1 MSTLLQETGPSAPG
15 AAATL
20 AEVLSGIAAAPLSGP
35 ARSAAIQR
43 LLHALGVGLASTRL
57 DPYAVSLR
65 ALSGE
70 PGTNTVLASRAT
82 LSAGGAAFVNAVC
95 LHSSLQED
103 CGPGGYRDG
112 SHPGVYIIPAALAAA
127 ESVGAPGERL
137 LRAIAVGYEAASRVG
152 ASVPPG
158 LAARKFRPVGVIG
171 PFGAAAAAA
180 AILGDGVDVI
190 RRAIG
195 IAANLAAGTSQ
206 GFVPGTMEPY
216 FHAGFAAR
224 NGLLAAQ
231 LAVAGATAAEN
242 ALEGPHGF
250 FAVYAGEPG
259 EYAALAAPRER
270 LAIEGLGSKRY
281 AACLQ
286 NQESL
291 ELATELTRRLGGA
304 RVRSAVLE
312 RPDTSA
318 NGTASPGVG
327 AEPPYTTMLQRQ
339 MSARYTAAAAL
350 LGRDVSDPLYFRSG
364 DAEAADLADRIEL
377 RTTADDTIV
386 LTVEFD
392 GGQEAIRGRRM
403 SILFPTA
410 QETAELF
417 LARAA
422 TVLGA
427 DGATAARAEIE
438 GLPGLADVRQLT
450 GTLRPRTEPGREPG
464 IAPGLER
471 GYDAIHDHG
480 N

>member
-1 MSTLLQETGPSAPG
+1 MSTLLQETGPSATG
-15 AAATL
+15 AAARL
-20 AEVLSGIAAAPLSGP
+20 AGVLSDIAASPLSST
-35 ARSAAIQR
+35 ARPAAIQR
-43 LLHALGVGLASTRL
+43 LLHALGVGLTSTRL

-65 ALSGE
+65 AISGE
-70 PGTNTVLASRAT
+70 PGLSTVLASRET
-82 LSAGGAAFVNAVC
+82 LSAGGAAFVNAVS

-112 SHPGVYIIPAALAAA
+112 SHPGVYIIPAALSAA
-127 ESVGAPGERL
+127 ESIGASGERL
-137 LRAIAVGYEAASRVG
+137 LRGVAVGYEAASRIG

-158 LAARKFRPVGVIG
+158 LTARRFRPVGVIG

-180 AILGDGVDVI
+180 AILGGDADVI

-195 IAANLAAGTSQ
+195 IAANLSAGTSQ

-216 FHAGFAAR
+216 FHAGYAAR

-259 EYAALAAPRER
+259 RYAALAAPRER
-270 LAIEGLGSKRY
+270 LAIETLGSKRY

-304 RVRSAVLE
+304 RVRRAVLE
-312 RPDTSA
+312 RPNTSA
-318 NGTASPGVG
+318 NGTASPGVD
-327 AEPPYTTMLQRQ
+327 AEPPYSTMLQRQ

-350 LGRDVSDPLYFRSG
+350 LGRDVRDPLYFRSG
-364 DAEAADLADRIEL
+364 DPEVARLAARIEL
-377 RTTADDTIV
+377 RTTSDDEIV
-386 LTVEFD
+386 LNVEFD
-392 GGQEAIRGRRM
+392 GGQEVVRGRRE

-417 LARAA
+417 LTRAGTVLGTDGAIAARAA
-422 TVLGA
+422 
-427 DGATAARAEIE
+427 IE
-438 GLPGLADVRQLT
+438 ALPGLADVRQLT
-450 GTLRPRTEPGREPG
+450 STLRPPNGAART
-464 IAPGLER
+464 
-471 GYDAIHDHG
+471 
-480 N
+480 

>member
-1 MSTLLQETGPSAPG
+1 MSTLLQETGPSATG
-15 AAATL
+15 AAAML
-20 AEVLSGIAAAPLSGP
+20 AEVLSDIAAAPLSRP

-70 PGTNTVLASRAT
+70 PGMGTVLASCET
-82 LSAGGAAFVNAVC
+82 LSAGAAAFVNAVS

-103 CGPGGYRDG
+103 CGPGGYQDG
-112 SHPGVYIIPAALAAA
+112 SHPGVYIVPAALSAA
-127 ESVGAPGERL
+127 ESIGASGERL
-137 LRAIAVGYEAASRVG
+137 LRGLAVGYEAASRVG
-152 ASVPPG
+152 ASVPAG
-158 LAARKFRPVGVIG
+158 LEARKFRPVGVIG

-180 AILGDGVDVI
+180 AILGDGADVI

-195 IAANLAAGTSQ
+195 IAANLPAGTSQ

-259 EYAALAAPRER
+259 RYAALTAPRER

-291 ELATELTRRLGGA
+291 ELATELVRRLGGA
-304 RVRSAVLE
+304 RVRNAVLE
-312 RPDTSA
+312 RPGTSA
-318 NGTASPGVG
+318 NGIASPGVD

-350 LGRDVSDPLYFRSG
+350 LGRDVRDSLFFRSV
-364 DAEAADLADRIEL
+364 DTEAAHLADRIEL
-377 RTTADDTIV
+377 CTTAGDEIA

-392 GGQEAIRGRRM
+392 GGQESIIGRRP

-410 QETAELF
+410 LETAELF
-417 LARAA
+417 LTRAG

-427 DGATAARAEIE
+427 GGAAAARAEIE
-438 GLPGLADVRQLT
+438 ALPELADVRRLT
-450 GTLRPRTEPGREPG
+450 STLRLRSEPGQAET
-464 IAPGLER
+464 E
-471 GYDAIHDHG
+471 
-480 N
+480 